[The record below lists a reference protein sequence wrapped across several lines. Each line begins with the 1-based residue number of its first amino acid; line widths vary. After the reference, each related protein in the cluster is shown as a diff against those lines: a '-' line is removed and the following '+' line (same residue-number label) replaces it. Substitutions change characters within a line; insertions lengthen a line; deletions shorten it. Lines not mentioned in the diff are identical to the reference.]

1 MKYIEIVEFWLRE
14 LLENENSYKIT
25 SDKNDKVISIH
36 IEVEK
41 SQMGKIIG
49 KNGRIITSL
58 RNLISSI
65 AKKNKEIIKITV
77 KDI

>member
-77 KDI
+77 KDV

>member
-14 LLENENSYKIT
+14 LLENEDSYKIT

-77 KDI
+77 KDV